1 MVDLLDFYVYFW
13 VEVEVL
19 RTAAV
24 VMIVRV
30 FVFGHIEKGVISA
43 PTFIGVVLL
52 ASILQFSDGVLVFAD
67 LLIFILN
74 YLFLMNQLKF

>member
-1 MVDLLDFYVYFW
+1 MVDLLDLNVYFW

-19 RTAAV
+19 RTAM

-52 ASILQFSDGVLVFAD
+52 ASILQFSDSVLVFAD